1 MEMEM
6 EIVNVELDSKLGCQ
20 IFFYSRDFIPIGA
33 YLSTTLNE
41 RELNFE
47 VVNLKTS
54 EGAFIVSARSVGYRS
69 NKIDSRT
76 KIDIRG
82 LLSLRVKLVTD
93 ASEIKR
99 IDTEKTYC

>member
-1 MEMEM
+1 MEM
-6 EIVNVELDSKLGCQ
+6 EIVNVELDSKMGCQ
-20 IFFYSRDFIPIGA
+20 IFFYSRDFIPIDA

-41 RELNFE
+41 KELNFE
-47 VVNLKTS
+47 VTNLKTS
-54 EGAFIVSARSVGYRS
+54 AGAFVVSARSVGYGS

-93 ASEIKR
+93 ASEINE
-99 IDTEKTYC
+99 IDTKRNYC